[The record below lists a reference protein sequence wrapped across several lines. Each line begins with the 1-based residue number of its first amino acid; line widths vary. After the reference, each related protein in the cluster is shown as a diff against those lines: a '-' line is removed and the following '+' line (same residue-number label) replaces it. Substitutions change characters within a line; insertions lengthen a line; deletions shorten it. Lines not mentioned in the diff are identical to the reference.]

1 MQGGTI
7 LDQDHVL
14 QDRYRIIEAVGGGG
28 MGQVYLAHDTRLAD
42 KPCAVKELV
51 PDRHATPEERE
62 EAAIQFHR
70 EAAIL
75 GHLNHPHLPN
85 VYDYFE
91 ERGRFYLVMDY
102 VEGEDLTDRLTQS
115 PSGLDQETVI
125 EWAIQLCDVF
135 EYLHSQTPPVIFRDM
150 KPANVM
156 IMPEG
161 SVKLV
166 DFGVARLF
174 DPAKRTDT
182 LKMGTAG
189 YAPPEQYAGQGQ
201 TTPRSDIYALG
212 ATLHELLTG
221 ADPTAQPFVF
231 TPPRTLNPSVSPS
244 LSDIVMRA
252 LSLDPSDRFPSA
264 RAMREALQK
273 ATRPRRLRLPTI
285 QRRGSTGTRIM
296 AETAAI
302 PLQRNRAVKVATGM
316 LRWLGRVALTIGI
329 TLFVAAIVLILA
341 GTFALSRVVER
352 AVAST
357 DWGLVRTANTRF
369 TMTEDALQE
378 DVREFMEL
386 YALDAANDVSVD
398 LRYPNELKLSMQLFS
413 YPVSLLAGLEEHE
426 GAPAVVLKRMNDVP
440 LYIVGGIVSGGINQG
455 FQKAWQD
462 SPLQI
467 TSLTVKYDTLTVDLE
482 SGR

>member
-1 MQGGTI
+1 MQKGAT

-14 QDRYRIIEAVGGGG
+14 QDRYHIIKAVGGGG
-28 MGQVYLAHDTRLAD
+28 MGKVYLAHDTRLAN

-51 PDRHATPEERE
+51 PDRHATPKERE
-62 EAAIQFHR
+62 EAAVQFHR

-91 ERGRFYLVMDY
+91 ERERFYLVMDY
-102 VEGEDLTDRLTQS
+102 VEGENLSDRLAQS
-115 PSGLDQETVI
+115 PGGLDQETVI
-125 EWAIQLCDVF
+125 EYAIQLCDVL

-161 SVKLV
+161 NVKLV

-231 TPPRTLNPSVSPS
+231 TPPRTLRPGVSPS

-264 RAMREALQK
+264 RAMREALEK

-285 QRRGSTGTRIM
+285 QRRGRTGTRIM
-296 AETAAI
+296 AEPAAT
-302 PLQRNRAVKVATGM
+302 PLQQNRAVKIATGM
-316 LRWLGRVALTIGI
+316 LRWLGRIVLAVGI
-329 TLFVAAIVLILA
+329 TLFIAAIVLILA
-341 GTFALSRVVER
+341 GTIALSRVVER

-357 DWGLVRTANTRF
+357 DWGLVETANRRF
-369 TMTEDALQE
+369 TMSEDTLQE
-378 DVREFMEL
+378 SVSDFVEL
-386 YALDAANDVSVD
+386 YALDAADDVSVD
-398 LRYPNELKLSMQLFS
+398 LRYPDELELSMRLFS
-413 YPVSLLAGLEEHE
+413 CPVSLLAGLGENE
-426 GAPAVVLKRMNDVP
+426 GAPAVILKRVNDVP

-455 FQKAWQD
+455 FQEAWKD
-462 SPLQI
+462 SPLRV
-467 TSLTVKYDTLTVDLE
+467 TSLTIRYDTLTVDLE
-482 SGR
+482 PGR